1 LETGK
6 ATKKGKAKAE
16 PTRKEML
23 EVVSKIL
30 KEVDF
35 NTVRWF
41 DFPQSKYNVMVY
53 KT

>member
-41 DFPQSKYNVMVY
+41 DFPKSKYNVMV
-53 KT
+53 